1 MSESERSFKKKAF
14 LQTWAVICE
23 MADAKLSLTWAVHFH
38 FYPLPVNDFFR
49 KPSVNL
55 TVNGLLL
62 VQPVHVSVVA
72 LLMPQLMDV
81 SNVLVIMSYLELVV
95 RPSVTKD
102 SN

>member
-1 MSESERSFKKKAF
+1 M
-14 LQTWAVICE
+14 V
-23 MADAKLSLTWAVHFH
+23 DAKPSLTWVAHFH
-38 FYPLPVNDFFR
+38 FYPTPVNDFFR
-49 KPSVNL
+49 KPSVNP

-72 LLMPQLMDV
+72 LLMPQPMGV

-95 RPSVTKD
+95 RPSVTKV